1 MRRRRSHALRRRY
14 GRSVSR
20 EALLDQ
26 AMRDWR
32 SGRAYVSSLKGKER
46 FVLHPVYK
54 SSINDSWQIGH
65 GRAKTAPWSKAAI
78 AEWGGEGKF
87 ASDGL
92 HKAARAKYPEEA
104 MSSFERMHRLD
115 PVRHRLLQESGDA
128 SS

>member
-1 MRRRRSHALRRRY
+1 MKARALRRRY
-14 GRSVSR
+14 GRADAKSSH

-32 SGRAYVSSLKGKER
+32 SGRAFVSSFKGKER
-46 FVLHPVYK
+46 FMLKPLEK
-54 SSINDSWQIGH
+54 SRINDAWGIAH

-87 ASDGL
+87 AVDGL
-92 HKAARAKYPEEA
+92 HQAASAKYPEAE
-104 MSSFERMHRLD
+104 MSSFERMHNLD

-128 SS
+128 R